1 MNKPILMCVP
11 LLGLFTPLSEAQD
24 MQCLFTANQ
33 PATVQIKYEYT
44 TPDGDGVDY
53 GSGFIVSPSGH
64 VITNA
69 HVVSPHTKD
78 VTVNSA
84 MVTARA
90 GSRLNPPV
98 EASVVSRDSE
108 SDLALL
114 KLPLAPG
121 AAPWPTVTIAPPDNI
136 AVGTTLTALGF
147 AGASDLAL
155 VPGGQKT
162 AENTMLDGQLKPWW
176 QTNLALNPGNS
187 GSPVFGRY
195 GTVVGVAVAI
205 NNGGQLVTYIIP
217 ITRAQHLLTAAGAEM
232 KKSAA
237 CAAFPVC
244 QHPSHGIERY
254 AIDELKSEWTPW
266 RGGGY
271 SRSAA
276 CKNYEQQLKNA
287 YPSAIL
293 SFIRDDENSQD
304 TGFRHFEY
312 RYFCEF
318 RRQENPVYVAK
329 QSAACMEPEK

>member
-1 MNKPILMCVP
+1 MNKILLIYLPVVV
-11 LLGLFTPLSEAQD
+11 LLTPRSEAQD

-33 PATVQIKYEYT
+33 PATVQIKYEYS
-44 TPDGDGVDY
+44 TPDGNGVDY

-69 HVVSPHTKD
+69 HVISPQIKD
-78 VTVNSA
+78 VTINSA
-84 MVTARA
+84 TVTVRA

-98 EASVVSRDSE
+98 EASIVSRDQA

-114 KLPLAPG
+114 KLPFAPG

-136 AVGTTLTALGF
+136 TVGTTLTALGF

-155 VPGGQKT
+155 VPAGQKT

-176 QTNLALNPGNS
+176 QTNLALSPGNS
-187 GSPVFGRY
+187 GGPIFGRY
-195 GTVVGVAVAI
+195 GTVVGIAVAI
-205 NNGGQLVTYIIP
+205 NNGGQLITYIIP
-217 ITRAQHLLTAAGAEM
+217 ITHAQHLLTAAGAGV

-237 CAAFPVC
+237 CADFPVC

-254 AIDELKSEWTPW
+254 AIDELKNEWTPW

-271 SRSAA
+271 NRTAA
-276 CKNYEQQLKNA
+276 CNDYQQQLKGV
-287 YPSAIL
+287 YPAATL
-293 SFIRDDENSQD
+293 TFIRDDEDSRD

-318 RRQENPVYVAK
+318 RRQENPVYVTK
-329 QSAACMEPEK
+329 QSAACTVSEK